1 MKVLTVNSSM
11 VNSLEFADTEQQ
23 IRVEFNRG
31 TQYAYDAPNYET
43 TKEYLIKEATSVEE
57 GVQEASVGR
66 LINSFIKSG
75 DLTNAVRI
83 W

>member
-1 MKVLTVNSSM
+1 V
-11 VNSLEFADTEQQ
+11 EQ
-23 IRVEFNRG
+23 
-31 TQYAYDAPNYET
+31 
-43 TKEYLIKEATSVEE
+43 